1 VREGGTRL
9 RDARGGD
16 GELRGGT
23 GGGATWWL
31 DNGETRW
38 CSGGDEREEERL
50 FTGGRGWAPF
60 IASRGGGRRRRGGKS
75 GGGETVVGNRGHGK
89 STAATV

>member
-1 VREGGTRL
+1 VMLVAATGSLEGGPGAAL
-9 RDARGGD
+9 HGGSTTVKQ
-16 GELRGGT
+16 GGVVGVT
-23 GGGATWWL
+23 SGRKKG
-31 DNGETRW
+31 
-38 CSGGDEREEERL
+38 CSW
-50 FTGGRGWAPF
+50 GGRGWAPF